1 MQNVLLVVDT
11 SNIKYCLDRTFGNGK
26 MNYAKYREDA
36 VGTDIVFASIAY
48 GRNFGDIQWPFCKT
62 LKCLGFE
69 IKFKDGVLR
78 KSGDIQSEKWV
89 GWNVGIAVD
98 IMNAIHNSAGK
109 IDKVII
115 GSSEPELIH
124 VVEYLRSRHMPVEIF
139 ACGIP
144 RLIRD
149 AATSC
154 RDIGPEYLLNAAANT
169 SKDAE

>member
-1 MQNVLLVVDT
+1 MQNVLLIVDT

-36 VGTDIVFASIAY
+36 VGQDIVFASIAY

-62 LKCLGFE
+62 LRCLGFE
-69 IKFKDGVLR
+69 VKFKDGVPHKR
-78 KSGDIQSEKWV
+78 GDTQGEKWV
-89 GWNVGIAVD
+89 GWNVGITVD
-98 IMNAIHNSAGK
+98 VMNAIHNSAGK

-115 GSSEPELIH
+115 GSSEPELVH
-124 VVEYLRSRHMPVEIF
+124 LVEYLRSRHMPVEIF

-144 RLIRD
+144 RLLKD
-149 AATSC
+149 VATAC
-154 RDIGPEYLLNAAANT
+154 RDIGPEYLLNTNNN